1 MIPSPRELVS
11 KLPLLADATLM
22 WTMHYHSFVLAAA
35 AAARC
40 CYRRGQSPDD
50 PQDHHTSSPCVALP
64 PPSSAASHLLN
75 PCCHDIN
82 DSALV
87 FVVIIV
93 GEGGGRSP
101 VVRGPDQFG
110 GQRRRGLER
119 IPSTSCPLRGG
130 RDFFR
135 PHPHRERR
143 LVIGGVRYD
152 RGGPRT
158 PAHS

>member
-1 MIPSPRELVS
+1 MPRLCGQCITIHLFWLLL
-11 KLPLLADATLM
+11 LPR
-22 WTMHYHSFVLAAA
+22 AAA
-35 AAARC
+35 IDGVNPQMTPR
-40 CYRRGQSPDD
+40 D
-50 PQDHHTSSPCVALP
+50 PLTSSPCVALP
-64 PPSSAASHLLN
+64 PPSSAAPAASHLLN
-75 PCCHDIN
+75 PHCHDIN
-82 DSALV
+82 DGALV